1 MGASCASTPRDAI
14 AATADVKAPWRRGPA
29 VQSRLRCRGLA
40 HSSTVDPNYDFSGRS
55 VIVTGGTKGIGAVI
69 AERFLAAGADV
80 TVCARKP
87 PERPVGVGDA
97 TARFVAC
104 DVRDADQVSA
114 VVDAVVAATGRV
126 DVLINNA
133 GGAPP
138 VPSAD
143 ASARFDERVL
153 ALNLL
158 APIVFARAV
167 HGPMSAGD
175 GGVIVNIASVS
186 GMRANPHGV
195 AYGAAKAGLLNA
207 TETLAVE
214 WAPAIRVVA
223 ITAGLVL
230 TDDARAF
237 YGDDASVAKV
247 AATIP
252 AGRLG
257 DPADI
262 AEACLFVASPSASY
276 ISGANLVVHGGG
288 ERPAYLDATDAI

>member
-1 MGASCASTPRDAI
+1 M
-14 AATADVKAPWRRGPA
+14 
-29 VQSRLRCRGLA
+29 
-40 HSSTVDPNYDFSGRS
+40 DPTFDFTGRS
-55 VIVTGGTKGIGAVI
+55 VIVTGGTKGIGRTI

-80 TVCARKP
+80 TVCARNAP
-87 PERPVGVGDA
+87 RSAVHGGDA

-104 DVRDADQVSA
+104 DVRDPDQVAA
-114 VVDAVVAATGRV
+114 VVDAVVDATGRV

-167 HGPMSAGD
+167 HGPMVAGA

-186 GMRANPHGV
+186 GMRANPQGV

-214 WAPAIRVVA
+214 WAPKIRVVA
-223 ITAGLVL
+223 VTAGLVL
-230 TDDARAF
+230 TDDARSF

-257 DPADI
+257 EPGDI
-262 AEACLFVASPSASY
+262 AEACLFVASPTASY

>member
-1 MGASCASTPRDAI
+1 MAGDSAYG
-14 AATADVKAPWRRGPA
+14 GP
-29 VQSRLRCRGLA
+29 VGPGLA
-40 HSSTVDPNYDFSGRS
+40 HSSTVDPIFDFSGRS
-55 VIVTGGTKGIGAVI
+55 VIVTGGTKGIGAGI

-80 TVCARKP
+80 TVCARNP
-87 PERPVGVGDA
+87 PDTPVGSDGS
-97 TARFVAC
+97 TARFISC
-104 DVRDADQVSA
+104 DVREPDQVDSVVAA
-114 VVDAVVAATGRV
+114 VVEATGRV

-138 VPSAD
+138 VPSAE
-143 ASARFDERVL
+143 ASARFDERIL

-167 HGPMSAGD
+167 HGPMIAGG
-175 GGVIVNIASVS
+175 GGVVVNIASVS

-257 DPADI
+257 EPGDI
-262 AEACLFVASPSASY
+262 ADACLFVASPAASY

-288 ERPAYLDATDAI
+288 ERPAYLAATDAL